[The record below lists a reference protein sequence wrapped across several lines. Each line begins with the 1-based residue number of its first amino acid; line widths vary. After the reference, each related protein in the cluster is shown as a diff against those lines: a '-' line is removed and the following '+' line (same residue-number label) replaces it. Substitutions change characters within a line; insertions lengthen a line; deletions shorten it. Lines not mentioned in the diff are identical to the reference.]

1 MSALISTSDVRYP
14 IQINQLPRRM
24 PKVGGVTPFSAT
36 DYPGKLAAVIF
47 IQGCPWRCGYCHN
60 PHLQVRTGDSTLR
73 WQQVMDLLRRRV
85 GLIDAVVFS
94 GGEPTTDP
102 ALADA
107 IRSVKD
113 LGFEIGLH
121 TAGAYPKRLT
131 SILPLLDWVGIDVK
145 APFEHYEQITGVAGS
160 GAQARA
166 CVEAVIASGV
176 RFECRTTI
184 HPGLLPEGDILA
196 LARTLAGIGVK
207 DYALQLFR
215 AIGCNDSALNAG
227 TVANYP
233 GEQLQSQVAGLFP
246 RFTMRRA

>member
-1 MSALISTSDVRYP
+1 MNALISTNKLHCP
-14 IQINQLPRRM
+14 ISINQAAGRR
-24 PKVGGVTPFSAT
+24 PKVGGITPFSAT
-36 DYPGKLAAVIF
+36 DYPGKLAAVVF

-60 PHLQVRTGDSTLR
+60 PHLQVRTGASPLA
-73 WQQVMDLLRRRV
+73 WPQVIDLLRRRV

-107 IRSVKD
+107 ILAVKE

-121 TAGAYPKRLT
+121 TAGAYPQRLAA
-131 SILPLLDWVGIDVK
+131 ILPLLDWVGIDVK
-145 APFEHYEQITGVAGS
+145 APFEHYERITGVAGS

-176 RFECRTTI
+176 RHECRTTI
-184 HPGLLPEGDILA
+184 HPALLAEGEILA
-196 LARTLAGIGVK
+196 LARTLAGSGVQ
-207 DYALQLFR
+207 DYALQVFR
-215 AIGCNDSALNAG
+215 ATGCNDADLHASA
-227 TVANYP
+227 VAAYP
-233 GEQLQSQVAGLFP
+233 GAQLQSQVAALFP

>member
-1 MSALISTSDVRYP
+1 MSVLISMNSVHCP
-14 IQINQLPRRM
+14 IHINQRPGRM

-47 IQGCPWRCGYCHN
+47 MQGCPWRCGYCHN
-60 PHLQVRTGDSTLR
+60 PHLQLRTGASALPWPHVIDR
-73 WQQVMDLLRRRV
+73 LRRRV

-102 ALADA
+102 ALGDA

-121 TAGAYPKRLT
+121 TAGTYPKRLT

-145 APFEHYEQITGVAGS
+145 APFAQYDQITGVAGS
-160 GAQARA
+160 GVQARA

-176 RFECRTTI
+176 RYECRTTI
-184 HPGLLPEGDILA
+184 HPVLSPEDEILA
-196 LARTLAGIGVK
+196 LARTLTGMGVE
-207 DYALQLFR
+207 DYALQVFR
-215 AIGCNDSALNAG
+215 AIGCNDAMLSASA
-227 TVANYP
+227 VANYP
-233 GEQLQSQVAGLFP
+233 SEDLQSQLAKLFP

>member
-1 MSALISTSDVRYP
+1 MSVLISTNNVRFP
-14 IQINQLPRRM
+14 IRINPHKRW
-24 PKVGGVTPFSAT
+24 PKVGGITPFSAT

-60 PHLQVRTGDSTLR
+60 PHLQVRTGDSPLP
-73 WQQVMDLLRRRV
+73 WQQVMDLLERRV

-107 IRSVKD
+107 ILSVKA
-113 LGFEIGLH
+113 LGFDIGLH

-145 APFEHYEQITGVAGS
+145 AAFEHYDRITGCAGS

-176 RFECRTTI
+176 RYECRTTI
-184 HPGLLPEGDILA
+184 HPVLLAEADILS
-196 LARTLAGIGVK
+196 LARTLAGMEVQ
-207 DYALQLFR
+207 DYALQVFR
-215 AIGCNDSALNAG
+215 TMGCNDDALNAS

-233 GEQLQSQVAGLFP
+233 SEHLQSQVAALFP
-246 RFTMRRA
+246 RFTLRRA

>member
-1 MSALISTSDVRYP
+1 MSAPISTNNVHCP
-14 IQINQLPRRM
+14 IRIKQQAARR
-24 PKVGGVTPFSAT
+24 PKVGGIAPFTAT
-36 DYPGKLAAVIF
+36 DYPGRLAAVIF

-60 PHLQVRTGDSTLR
+60 PHLQVRTGASPLR
-73 WQQVMDLLRRRV
+73 WQPVIDLLKRRV

-107 IRSVKD
+107 ILSVKE

-121 TAGAYPKRLT
+121 TAGAYPQRLAA
-131 SILPLLDWVGIDVK
+131 ILPLLDWVGIDVK
-145 APFEHYEQITGVAGS
+145 APFEHYERITGVAGS

-176 RFECRTTI
+176 RHECRTTL
-184 HPGLLPEGDILA
+184 HPALLAEHEILA
-196 LARTLAGIGVK
+196 LARTLAGSGVQ
-207 DYALQLFR
+207 DYALQVFR
-215 AIGCNDSALNAG
+215 STGCNDAALNAA
-227 TVANYP
+227 TVAAYP
-233 GEQLQSQVAGLFP
+233 GQQLQSQLAALFP